1 MTAELWKIF
10 RTGPKDAK
18 PMNFQFRQERTLAV
32 IISVR
37 MIFSSLLAS
46 VLLLPSVSKADI
58 LTIII
63 DPSSLPYD
71 LGPSKYDNSPINYDN
86 SPINY
91 DNSPINYDNSPN
103 NYDNSPSNYDNRI
116 GGDRNIVTE
125 DGKVIGYYVFG
136 RGGMINFF
144 NYNSRRV
151 AYLPSGGHTRSV
163 FTQEGWCGTLGES
176 RGELALG
183 ITQSCYLEF
192 RLLD

>member
-1 MTAELWKIF
+1 MTKLLINT
-10 RTGPKDAK
+10 RTGFKGASPRKFHLQK
-18 PMNFQFRQERTLAV
+18 ERTVGGTLSV
-32 IISVR
+32 RTIISPL
-37 MIFSSLLAS
+37 IAII
-46 VLLLPSVSKADI
+46 LLLPSISKADI

-63 DPSSLPYD
+63 DTSSLPYD

-125 DGKVIGYYVFG
+125 DGEVIGYYVFG
-136 RGGMINFF
+136 RGGIINFF

-163 FTQEGWCGTLGES
+163 FTQEGWCGTLGEI

-183 ITQSCYLEF
+183 ITQSCYYAFL
-192 RLLD
+192 LLD